1 MSAPSSSPR
10 TSPPPAADAPTGELR
25 PLLRLSAPLI
35 AAHAGSQFMSV
46 VDTAMVGRLGAAA
59 QGGAGL
65 AGTLWFSVSCLGLGV
80 VLGAETLVAQAVGA
94 RDLPGASRAF
104 GQALVAAVL
113 VGAPLTVLLCVLPL
127 FFGAAGIEPRTAHE
141 TARCLLG
148 RAPQIIPFL
157 LFAACRSYL
166 QARGITRPVVL
177 AMVLSNLLNVLFNL
191 LLIYGDDG
199 LRRAGLPPLGLPPLG
214 VLGSGLSTSL
224 AQLGALGLLT
234 LSVRRARPPRAPRS
248 AAPLIDPALLRRA
261 LRLGLPIAVTLLAE
275 IGAFTLGSVLVG
287 RISATASAS
296 HQVALT
302 LASLSFTVTLGI
314 GSAAAVRV
322 GQHVGAGDHRG
333 ARRAGLCALALAC
346 AFMSAS
352 ALTFLCAAPQLAALL
367 TSDPVVIAAA
377 APLIV
382 IAAAFQLFDGA
393 QVTAAGALRGAG
405 DTRAASVANLLGY
418 YAFGIPLAVLLI
430 PRLQASGVWWGL
442 TLGLAVVAVALVS
455 RFLQISARP
464 IARA

>member
-1 MSAPSSSPR
+1 
-10 TSPPPAADAPTGELR
+10 
-25 PLLRLSAPLI
+25 
-35 AAHAGSQFMSV
+35 MSV

-65 AGTLWFSVSCLGLGV
+65 AGALWFSVSCLGLGV

-141 TARCLLG
+141 TAHCLLG

-157 LFAACRSYL
+157 LFSACRSYL

-177 AMVLSNLLNVLFNL
+177 AVVLSNLLNVLFNL

-199 LRRAGLPPLGLPPLG
+199 LRRAGLPPIGLPPLG

-234 LSVRRARPPRAPRS
+234 LSVRRARPPRAPRP
-248 AAPLIDPALLRRA
+248 AVPLIDPALLRRA

-314 GSAAAVRV
+314 GSATLFRKLKEYRV
-322 GQHVGAGDHRG
+322 
-333 ARRAGLCALALAC
+333 
-346 AFMSAS
+346 
-352 ALTFLCAAPQLAALL
+352 
-367 TSDPVVIAAA
+367 
-377 APLIV
+377 
-382 IAAAFQLFDGA
+382 
-393 QVTAAGALRGAG
+393 
-405 DTRAASVANLLGY
+405 
-418 YAFGIPLAVLLI
+418 
-430 PRLQASGVWWGL
+430 
-442 TLGLAVVAVALVS
+442 
-455 RFLQISARP
+455 
-464 IARA
+464 